1 MADPNADPVLW
12 LVSPWG
18 SDAGEAQAMS
28 FPELTAGDAL
38 PRVMELIEKLE
49 FHQTRMEELLAAILE
64 LSHPDDDLA
73 VECRRLLTVL
83 TDR

>member
-1 MADPNADPVLW
+1 MT
-12 LVSPWG
+12 
-18 SDAGEAQAMS
+18 

-49 FHQTRMEELLAAILE
+49 FHQTRMEELLSAILE

-73 VECRRLLTVL
+73 LECRRLLSVL